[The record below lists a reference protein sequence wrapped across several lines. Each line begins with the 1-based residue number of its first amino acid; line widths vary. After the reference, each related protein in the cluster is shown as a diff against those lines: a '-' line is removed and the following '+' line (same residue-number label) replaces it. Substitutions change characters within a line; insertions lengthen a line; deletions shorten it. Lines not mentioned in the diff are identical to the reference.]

1 MQIRTST
8 DNMILNEYEAYIK
21 QKELKQFQCL
31 KQTIE
36 TIHENSIN
44 NLKHS
49 NFRNWFTSFIEQH
62 HIEQKG
68 LVVLINLFFT
78 SQENRNM
85 IDSDNK
91 NQATLIYIELLH
103 ETIMKAHSSHTKN
116 AAKTHEEAQTSQENN
131 KNYKDSEDPTIQ
143 IAFPND
149 FYEIISE
156 DLWLK
161 INKKYEELKNME
173 VYAMETELIN
183 EIFELFQI
191 LNEKVL
197 FYMKNFVHQFY
208 ESELFKFKLSQLYM
222 KKSCLINNFWFER
235 PEIKGDLTKKSIV
248 NCNFNANS
256 PNKIP
261 KRERMATNYAP
272 KQIKE
277 EKDLSKSCVA
287 KSVNLSIEI
296 NENEKQE

>member
-1 MQIRTST
+1 
-8 DNMILNEYEAYIK
+8 MILNEYEAYIK
-21 QKELKQFQCL
+21 QKELKQFQSL
-31 KQTIE
+31 RQTIE
-36 TIHENSIN
+36 NIHENSIN
-44 NLKHS
+44 NLKYS

-62 HIEQKG
+62 HTEQKG

-116 AAKTHEEAQTSQENN
+116 NTVKSQEEDENSQENN
-131 KNYKDSEDPTIQ
+131 KIIRDNEDPTIQ
-143 IAFPND
+143 IAFPDD

-173 VYAMETELIN
+173 VCAMETELIN

-197 FYMKNFVHQFY
+197 FYMKNLVHQFY
-208 ESELFKFKLSQLYM
+208 ESELFKFKISQLYM

-235 PEIKGDLTKKSIV
+235 PEIKGDIAKKSIV
-248 NCNFNANS
+248 NYNLSVSS
-256 PNKIP
+256 PGKIP
-261 KRERMATNYAP
+261 KRERMTTNYLP
-272 KQIKE
+272 KQNKE
-277 EKDLSKSCVA
+277 EKNLSKSCVS
-287 KSVNLSIEI
+287 KSINLSIDI

>member
-1 MQIRTST
+1 
-8 DNMILNEYEAYIK
+8 MILNEYEVYIK
-21 QKELKQFQCL
+21 QKELKQFQSL
-31 KQTIE
+31 RQTIE
-36 TIHENSIN
+36 NIHENSIN
-44 NLKHS
+44 NLKYS

-62 HIEQKG
+62 HTEQKG

-116 AAKTHEEAQTSQENN
+116 NTVKSQEEDENSQESN
-131 KNYKDSEDPTIQ
+131 KIIKDNEDPTIQ
-143 IAFPND
+143 IAFPDD

-173 VYAMETELIN
+173 VCAMETELIN

-197 FYMKNFVHQFY
+197 FYMKNLVHQFY
-208 ESELFKFKLSQLYM
+208 ESELFKFKISQLYM

-235 PEIKGDLTKKSIV
+235 PEIKGDIAKKSIV
-248 NCNFNANS
+248 NYNLSVSS
-256 PNKIP
+256 PGKIP
-261 KRERMATNYAP
+261 KRERMTTNYLP
-272 KQIKE
+272 KQNKE
-277 EKDLSKSCVA
+277 EKNLSKSCVS
-287 KSVNLSIEI
+287 KSINLSIDI